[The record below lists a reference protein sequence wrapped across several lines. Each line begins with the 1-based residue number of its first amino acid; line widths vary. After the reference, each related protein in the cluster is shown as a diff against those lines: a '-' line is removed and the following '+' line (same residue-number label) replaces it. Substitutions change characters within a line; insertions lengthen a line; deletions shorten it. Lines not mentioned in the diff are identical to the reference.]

1 MFSMSD
7 TKEKPYDPLIP
18 NFFYRKK
25 ECYGCDLKRHR
36 LFLKESHNFIELFC
50 KDCTNKLLIE

>member
-1 MFSMSD
+1 MSD
-7 TKEKPYDPLIP
+7 AKEKSRDLLIP

-36 LFLKESHNFIELFC
+36 LFLKESPNFIELFC
-50 KDCTNKLLIE
+50 KDCKNKILIE

>member
-1 MFSMSD
+1 MSD
-7 TKEKPYDPLIP
+7 TKENSYDLLIP

-36 LFLKESHNFIELFC
+36 LFLKESHKFVELFC
-50 KDCTNKLLIE
+50 KDCSNKLLIE

>member
-1 MFSMSD
+1 MSD
-7 TKEKPYDPLIP
+7 VEEKVDDLLIP

-36 LFLKESHNFIELFC
+36 LFLKESPNFVELFC
-50 KDCTNKLLIE
+50 KDCRNKFLIE